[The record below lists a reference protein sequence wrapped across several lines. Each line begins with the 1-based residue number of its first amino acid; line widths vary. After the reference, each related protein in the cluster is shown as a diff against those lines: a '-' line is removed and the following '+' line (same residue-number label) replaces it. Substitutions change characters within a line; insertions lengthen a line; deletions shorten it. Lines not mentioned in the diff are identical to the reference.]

1 MNKEYI
7 LKNKEVIAVDTATW
21 ARWFEKADRHV
32 AEDEIGDVR
41 ISTVFL
47 GLDYQ
52 RLFETFVFGGNF
64 DGKRERYSTWKE
76 AIIGHKKMVEILKGV
91 TQNEINKT

>member
-1 MNKEYI
+1 MNKKYI
-7 LKNKEVIAVDTATW
+7 LKNKEAIAVDTATW
-21 ARWFEKADRHV
+21 ARWFEKADLHV

-52 RLFETFVFGGNF
+52 RHNGPPLIFATFVFGGNF

-76 AIIGHKKMVEILKGV
+76 AIIGHKKMVEILKK
-91 TQNEINKT
+91 E